1 MFSQYSVWRAPRQ
14 KEREK
19 RATVVLPVGE
29 DFCILKLVAAEEPE
43 EEKQS
48 KRSKRQRESRED
60 SNIGEVTRGLF
71 STSLQRALTCSALCD
86 SDRAGFH

>member
-1 MFSQYSVWRAPRQ
+1 M
-14 KEREK
+14 
-19 RATVVLPVGE
+19 VLLVGE

-71 STSLQRALTCSALCD
+71 STSLQRALATETVMLVLEVA
-86 SDRAGFH
+86 